1 MLPLHC
7 PPIQCPYAVR
17 GVSVNGGFN
26 GGLPHGPSG
35 KTMGLDIDSTFMTL
49 PPPTMRFLYCLSCAL
64 NFSHTYPPF
73 LPRKCHAL
81 LALQAF
87 ACAGSSPQM
96 ALSPLCLASSHSCVQ
111 VPSATPPPKAL
122 YFHSTSPN
130 RAQVT
135 FYNDYSPLIAQWCG
149 AIKMNMQAETV
160 QINLYNQ

>member
-64 NFSHTYPPF
+64 NFSHTSLLSFLASAMLSWLSKPLPAQVP
-73 LPRKCHAL
+73 LPRWPSRLSAWPAPTPVCGFHL
-81 LALQAF
+81 RHH
-87 ACAGSSPQM
+87 PQR
-96 ALSPLCLASSHSCVQ
+96 
-111 VPSATPPPKAL
+111 L